1 MSGSWNGGENLFFW
15 RRVGN
20 LECLALSSPT
30 LICQF
35 VIYDLPFAVEPMY
48 EREISEIEKFKVG
61 GLLLQ
66 ARILINF
73 QREREKKIEIK
84 ASRSCVQCRK
94 SWGWFCQT
102 RNRKPPV
109 RRQEEDG
116 SCCGQLWTVQVQ
128 CTAPP
133 GPARVNFYSSV
144 PSSYQCNVVWSESVA
159 FASKRI
165 LGRFSFINLS
175 IFSVDSDT
183 TLKENRKK
191 YIKFYIKRRS
201 VGREFLWLWSS
212 LF

>member
-1 MSGSWNGGENLFFW
+1 M
-15 RRVGN
+15 
-20 LECLALSSPT
+20 
-30 LICQF
+30 IC
-35 VIYDLPFAVEPMY
+35 
-48 EREISEIEKFKVG
+48 
-61 GLLLQ
+61 LLLWSPCMKERFLKSRKLKWV
-66 ARILINF
+66 ACYCRLGSLSTF
-73 QREREKKIEIK
+73 REREKKIEIK

-159 FASKRI
+159 FSSKRI

-175 IFSVDSDT
+175 IFSVDNDT

-191 YIKFYIKRRS
+191 ESNYIKRHS
-201 VGREFLWLWSS
+201 VGWEFLWLCSS

>member
-1 MSGSWNGGENLFFW
+1 M
-15 RRVGN
+15 
-20 LECLALSSPT
+20 
-30 LICQF
+30 IC
-35 VIYDLPFAVEPMY
+35 
-48 EREISEIEKFKVG
+48 
-61 GLLLQ
+61 LLLWSPCMKERFLKSRNLKWV
-66 ARILINF
+66 ACYCRLGSLSTF
-73 QREREKKIEIK
+73 RERERKK
-84 ASRSCVQCRK
+84 SRSKHLDHVFNAERV
-94 SWGWFCQT
+94 GGDFA
-102 RNRKPPV
+102 
-109 RRQEEDG
+109 RQETVSRQWGGKRKDG